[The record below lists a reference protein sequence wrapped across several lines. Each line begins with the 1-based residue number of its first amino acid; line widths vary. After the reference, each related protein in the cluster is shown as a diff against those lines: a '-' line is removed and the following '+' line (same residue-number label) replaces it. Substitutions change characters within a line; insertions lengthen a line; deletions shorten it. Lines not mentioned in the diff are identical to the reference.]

1 MSDVVIRADKLGKRF
16 TIGRRGEHGSVFVD
30 VLARHM
36 RNAMRKSVD
45 MMKGKALVDG
55 DVVEDFWA
63 LRDVDFEI
71 SRGEVISI
79 IGHNGAGK
87 TTLLKILSRIIEPTE
102 GRLLLKGRV
111 ASLLE
116 VGTGFHPELTGR
128 ENIFLNGAIL
138 GMTRAEVRQRFDEIV
153 AFSGVEKFIDTPVKR
168 YSVGM
173 YARLAFA
180 VAAHLESEI
189 LVIDEVLAVGD
200 AEFQA
205 RCLNRMS
212 EVANA
217 GRTVLFVSHNLAAV
231 KSLTRRAIVFQSGR
245 VYFDGP
251 IDEAVAR
258 YATSLRRVE
267 AGRQWGKGDNSALI
281 SADMVDEAGRA
292 TDRYEPGTPIRLR
305 VVVET
310 TGLRGMTLDLVLRDE
325 HNLPV
330 GFYSTSVFDQVS
342 LPGDAG
348 RYECHLV
355 LEPYWLGAG
364 EYCFD
369 LMTAHTNVNID
380 HRVDNALRFFVERC
394 SPGDIPF
401 NFTQADGT
409 GAIAMRIA
417 APVRF
422 TEATA
427 ATGAPAAAPAGSSTP
442 GQG

>member
-1 MSDVVIRADKLGKRF
+1 MGDVVIRAEKLGKRF
-16 TIGRRGEHGSVFVD
+16 RIGRRADFGTVFVD
-30 VLARHM
+30 VLARNA
-36 RNAMRKSVD
+36 RNALRKSVD
-45 MMKGKALVDG
+45 MMKGKALIDG
-55 DVVEDFWA
+55 DLVEDFWA

-71 SRGEVISI
+71 ARGEVISI

-138 GMTRAEVRQRFDEIV
+138 GMTRAEVRKRFDEIV

-231 KSLTRRAIVFQSGR
+231 KALTRRAIVFQSGR

-258 YATSLRRVE
+258 YATSLRRIE
-267 AGRQWGKGDNSALI
+267 SGRKWGQGDNSTLV
-281 SADMVDEAGRA
+281 SADMVDPGGRP
-292 TDRYEPGTPIRLR
+292 TDRYEPGDPIRLK

-330 GFYSTSVFDQVS
+330 GFYSTAVFDQVS
-342 LPGDAG
+342 LPGHAG

-355 LEPYWLGAG
+355 LEPLWLGAG
-364 EYCFD
+364 DYCFD
-369 LMTAHTNVNID
+369 VMTAHTNVNID

-394 SPGDIPF
+394 SPGGIPF
-401 NFTQADGT
+401 NFTQSDGD
-409 GAIAMRIA
+409 GALAMRLA

-422 TEATA
+422 SEAS
-427 ATGAPAAAPAGSSTP
+427 APAEAPKP

>member
-1 MSDVVIRADKLGKRF
+1 MGDVVIRAENLGKQFR
-16 TIGRRGEHGSVFVD
+16 IGRRAEIGTVFVD
-30 VLARHM
+30 VLARNM

-45 MMKGKALVDG
+45 MMKGKALIDG

-63 LRDVDFEI
+63 LRNVDFEI

-87 TTLLKILSRIIEPTE
+87 TTLLKILSRIVEPTE

-138 GMTRAEVRQRFDEIV
+138 GMTRAEVRRRFDEIV
-153 AFSGVEKFIDTPVKR
+153 AFSGIEKFIDTPVKR

-231 KSLTRRAIVFQSGR
+231 KALTKRAIVFQSGR

-267 AGRQWGKGDNSALI
+267 SGRQWGKGDNSSLI
-281 SADMVDEAGRA
+281 SADMVDADGRP
-292 TDRYEPGTPIRLR
+292 TDRYEPGTPIRLK

-330 GFYSTSVFDQVS
+330 GFYSTAVFNQVS
-342 LPGDAG
+342 LPGHAG
-348 RYECHLV
+348 RYECQLA
-355 LEPYWLGAG
+355 LEPFWLGSG

-369 LMTAHTNVNID
+369 VMTAHTNVNID

-394 SPGDIPF
+394 SPNDIPF
-401 NFTQADGT
+401 NFTQADGH
-409 GAIAMRIA
+409 GAIAMRLA
-417 APVRF
+417 GPVTF
-422 TEATA
+422 TEAS
-427 ATGAPAAAPAGSSTP
+427 APAEPPKP

>member
-1 MSDVVIRADKLGKRF
+1 MSQVVIRAEKLGKQFR
-16 TIGRRGEHGSVFVD
+16 IGKRRQAGTVFVD
-30 VLARHM
+30 VLARQM
-36 RNAMRKSVD
+36 RSVMRKSVD
-45 MMKGKALVDG
+45 LLKGRPLVDG
-55 DVVEDFWA
+55 DNVEEFWA

-71 SRGEVISI
+71 ARGEVIGI

-87 TTLLKILSRIIEPTE
+87 TTLLKILSRIIEPTA
-102 GRLLLKGRV
+102 GRLSLKGRV

-153 AFSGVEKFIDTPVKR
+153 AFSGVEKFIDTPVKH

-189 LVIDEVLAVGD
+189 LIIDEVLAVGD

-231 KSLTRRAIVFQSGR
+231 KALTKRALVFQSGR
-245 VYFDGP
+245 IYFDGS

-258 YATSLRRVE
+258 YASSLRRVE
-267 AGRQWGKGDNSALI
+267 AGRNWGRGENSSLI
-281 SADMVDEAGRA
+281 SAEMVDENGRP
-292 TDRYEPGTPIRLR
+292 TERYEPGTPIRLN

-310 TGLRGMTLDLVLRDE
+310 RGLRGLTLDLVLRDE
-325 HNLPV
+325 NNLPV
-330 GFYSTSVFDQVS
+330 AFYSTAVFDKVT

-348 RYECHLV
+348 LYQCHLEF
-355 LEPYWLGAG
+355 EPYWLGAG

-369 LMTAHTNVNID
+369 IMTSLTYIVLD
-380 HRVDNALRFFVERC
+380 HRVDNALRFFVDRC
-394 SPGDIPF
+394 SPGGVPF
-401 NFTQADGT
+401 NFTQDLGN
-409 GAIAMRIA
+409 GPLAMRLVG
-417 APVRF
+417 PVRI
-422 TEATA
+422 TDANDSD
-427 ATGAPAAAPAGSSTP
+427 PVSPSIP